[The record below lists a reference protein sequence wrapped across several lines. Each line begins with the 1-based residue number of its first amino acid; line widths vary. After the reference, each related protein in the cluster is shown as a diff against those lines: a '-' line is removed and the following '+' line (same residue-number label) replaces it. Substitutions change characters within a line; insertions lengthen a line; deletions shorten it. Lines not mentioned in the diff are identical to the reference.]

1 MSGRLVEAHA
11 RYSIAG
17 VTATVQKA
25 RWDFNGFEGTN
36 KDRQEAELYELSYRF
51 NDNVGVFSR
60 YENINLAAEGGNES
74 AEQMITTFGVNYW
87 IVPQVVVKA
96 DVQNV
101 NYKDSGEDDKADD
114 SINLGIG
121 WSF

>member
-1 MSGRLVEAHA
+1 M
-11 RYSIAG
+11 
-17 VTATVQKA
+17 TNATPTIVDKL
-25 RWDFNGFEGTN
+25 R
-36 KDRQEAELYELSYRF
+36 
-51 NDNVGVFSR
+51 
-60 YENINLAAEGGNES
+60 ES